1 MDKSEFFGEE
11 PRSFPSL
18 LELFEGVPR
27 HMGRRDLLDT
37 VGLDF
42 LKASDK
48 V

>member
-11 PRSFPSL
+11 PRRFPSL
-18 LELFEGVPR
+18 LELFEGDPR
-27 HMGRRDLLDT
+27 HVGRRELLDA

-42 LKASDK
+42 LKPSDK